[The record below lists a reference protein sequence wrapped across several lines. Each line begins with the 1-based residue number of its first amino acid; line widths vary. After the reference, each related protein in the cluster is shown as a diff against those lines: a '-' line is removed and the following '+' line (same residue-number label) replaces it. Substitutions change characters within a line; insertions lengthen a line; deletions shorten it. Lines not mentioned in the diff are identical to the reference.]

1 MIPAFAT
8 LSSQQKN
15 TNGKSWVSVCTLY
28 ACARFFL
35 TYHLFHNLGIA
46 VITSYYHLMVMII
59 LPWLFFSLVARKLT
73 KCCLPQRKVRPEKL
87 QILVTISCIVTM
99 RCEVRPVHVDPA
111 PHPGVAP
118 VRRSWW
124 WAHCTRVMV
133 HCAPARIAPR
143 AGTTSV
149 RLPTIAPVCPVPA
162 PRHDHPTTP
171 LLLLQKFLLSHS
183 CPHACQG

>member
-1 MIPAFAT
+1 MQKVNDHLQYIPNHIRNDSCFCYFV
-8 LSSQQKN
+8 
-15 TNGKSWVSVCTLY
+15 KSTKKHQREKLGECLYFVCMRT
-28 ACARFFL
+28 FFL

-73 KCCLPQRKVRPEKL
+73 KFSLPQRKVRPEKL

-124 WAHCTRVMV
+124 CH
-133 HCAPARIAPR
+133 HGGNIAPE
-143 AGTTSV
+143 
-149 RLPTIAPVCPVPA
+149 
-162 PRHDHPTTP
+162 
-171 LLLLQKFLLSHS
+171 
-183 CPHACQG
+183 